1 MKIYRK
7 HRISLLT
14 GAVAMLMGATGCSDD
29 LDTGFGVNEVE
40 GRDTKISLSVS
51 APEMPRLESRTDMA
65 DDDAYKV
72 VTLWVGIYN
81 SGSGK
86 STLLDDNSTT
96 NNGLFLVNG
105 EHGFQTSQDNHVR
118 HPLTDIA
125 TKSGRSYIV
134 AVANPDMNTGYK
146 MDAQGN
152 IGDEKPLL
160 TLLQEASTWE
170 EFKSIVISRPLRE
183 NGAADIFMPN
193 ATINPLVMSGIYSEE
208 GQNHAANYDWS
219 QVEPVYIG
227 VNSAG
232 VTLHGAIHLRRP
244 YSQIKF
250 DIQRAEN
257 TEIVDFEVESYV
269 VHNVPTY
276 GWLFERKQAENP
288 AGKPWEYA
296 NAGDPMELDV
306 TKNTNYRNSLT
317 YTSAD
322 IEGKDNHFTFDFW
335 QMENK
340 RTGILEG
347 TDATDYQKRDVEWD
361 DGNRNTGVY
370 SSLCPKATP
379 QVATLN
385 NFAGY
390 VEINAKL
397 TYTNPAGNP
406 NNPTIPDQT
415 FPTINSREVYA
426 KYIVHLG
433 YIGGNAN
440 DFNSLRNSIYTYRVK
455 IKSATEIIV
464 EAFKQGENQP
474 GAEGTVIDVTNQ
486 MFNLDAH
493 YAAFNIELTA
503 ENLRDFSFSI
513 VAGDH
518 RFSVDKAGNDT
529 GSTKIPTSTTDADY
543 QYYSWIEMMPT
554 NSTDANVLAA
564 YPGIGSP
571 KLYKLNDIRKNYKE
585 DGTGLTAGY
594 YTVFVNEY
602 TYEGETTG
610 AVGNQTGG
618 KWRDYVN
625 QPNRMAYLNVA
636 QATSADGLSR
646 YFRSKYA
653 VSQRSIQTYYNTADN
668 PANAIGVEHINE
680 TFGMDMRWPTTGV
693 ALADGTDDYP
703 DVPNTTIADGGVLS
717 PDNGRYNVWI
727 ASGGGNI
734 ITDASQSWTTAGAWT
749 TYVQCGNANNSTTG
763 VANAV
768 KRIDNNNQRVPNN
781 EKLPKTWPVPMPVLL
796 SAGDFSGAT
805 QSATASINTYD
816 PQTDADEAQVIHAM
830 HACMNRNRD
839 LNGNGVI
846 DANELRWYLPAS
858 GKYARVIMGRNALST
873 PIMDYDNNTELTYAP
888 SSGNNG
894 RLSLAT
900 SDGKTVWAV
909 EGMSMSNFG
918 QYHVPSWSVRCIRNL
933 GVNLSEVTS
942 DPTDDP
948 IDPAYS
954 VQKGTGDYSTGAVV
968 KNKHYYGTSLRDYSE
983 DPLPLHKTNSPYN
996 KIGRYGFEVALRGNA
1011 VTNGALVQQSTEA
1024 TASYT
1029 SANGTTADG
1038 NPSPTSYTSYINNA
1052 TSCADLNNYSG
1063 RRGWRAPNQKELI
1076 IMRREGLLLFPNDYS
1091 YYQGCTIEFYQN
1103 SSPFDSNNS
1112 DITNNKTTQNPNG
1125 YQGHRICTV
1134 RFDAATAN
1142 WWNTCTNVRCVRDL
1156 TAAEAGMTYNQIRQY
1171 KQP

>member
-40 GRDTKISLSVS
+40 GRDTQISLSVS
-51 APEMPRLESRTDMA
+51 APEMPRLESRADMA
-65 DDDAYKV
+65 DEDAYKV
-72 VTLWVGIYN
+72 TTLWVGIYN

-86 STLLDDNSTT
+86 STLLDGT
-96 NNGLFLVNG
+96 NNGLFLQDGDPDNN
-105 EHGFQTSQDNHVR
+105 HGFSGGVKSHDRYALEN
-118 HPLTDIA
+118 IA

-134 AVANPDMNTGYK
+134 AVANPDKNMGYK
-146 MDAQGN
+146 MAANGS
-152 IGDEKPLL
+152 IGDETSLL
-160 TLLQEASTWE
+160 TLLQGASTWE
-170 EFKSIVISRPLRE
+170 DFKSIVISRPLRE

-193 ATINPLVMSGIYSEE
+193 ATLNPLVMSGIYLDEKNNTHGE
-208 GQNHAANYDWS
+208 PLDWDN
-219 QVEPVYIG
+219 VEPVYIG
-227 VNSAG
+227 VGATG
-232 VTLHGAIHLRRP
+232 VTLPGAIHLRRP

-276 GWLFERKQAENP
+276 GWLFERKQSENP

-306 TKNTNYRNSLT
+306 TKNTNYRSSLT

-322 IEGKDNHFTFDFW
+322 IEGSNNHFTFDFW

-340 RTGILEG
+340 RTGILTG
-347 TDATDYQKRDVEWD
+347 DNITYQKRDLEYKT
-361 DGNRNTGVY
+361 DGGQNTGVY
-370 SSLCPKATP
+370 TSLCSTSE
-379 QVATLN
+379 ATLN

-397 TYTNPAGNP
+397 TYKNPAGNP
-406 NNPTIPDQT
+406 NNPTIPGQT
-415 FPTINSREVYA
+415 FPEITSREVNA

-464 EAFKQGENQP
+464 EAFTNDENQP
-474 GAEGTVIDVTNQ
+474 GAEGTVIDVTDQ

-493 YAAFNIELTA
+493 YAAFNIHLTETELR
-503 ENLRDFSFSI
+503 NFSFSI
-513 VAGDH
+513 VADNYRFAIDREGNETGDP
-518 RFSVDKAGNDT
+518 
-529 GSTKIPTSTTDADY
+529 IPTSTTDAAY

-554 NSTDANVLAA
+554 NSTDASVLAA
-564 YPGIGSP
+564 YPGIGTYTGSNR
-571 KLYKLNDIRKNYKE
+571 LYTLKDIR
-585 DGTGLTAGY
+585 DHAQTLPAGY

-610 AVGNQTGG
+610 AVGDQTGG

-625 QPNRMAYLNVA
+625 KPNRMAYLNVA

-653 VSQRSIQTYYNTADN
+653 VSQRSIQTYYNTAAN
-668 PANAIGVEHINE
+668 PAPANAIGVEHINE
-680 TFGMDMRWPTTGV
+680 TFGMDMRWPTSEV
-693 ALADGTDDYP
+693 ALADGGGNYP
-703 DVPNTTIADGGVLS
+703 AVTTTGLS
-717 PDNGRYNVWI
+717 ADNGRYNVWI
-727 ASGGGNI
+727 KSGGNGN
-734 ITDASQSWTTAGAWT
+734 WTMAGNWT
-749 TYVQCGNANNSTTG
+749 TYVQCGNANNNTTG

-768 KRIDNNNQRVPNN
+768 KRINNDNQGVPDN

-796 SAGDFSGAT
+796 NAGDFSGAIK
-805 QSATASINTYD
+805 SRDAVINTYD

-839 LNGNGVI
+839 LNGNGII

-858 GKYARVIMGRNALST
+858 GKYVRVIMGRNALST
-873 PIMDYDNNTELTYAP
+873 PIMDYDNNPQLNQAP
-888 SSGNNG
+888 STGLNG

-909 EGMSMSNFG
+909 EGMSMSDFG
-918 QYHVPSWSVRCIRNL
+918 TYHVPSWGVRCIRNL

-948 IDPAYS
+948 VDPAYS
-954 VQKGTGDYSTGAVV
+954 VQKSTNTAYNTGAVV
-968 KNKHYYGTSLRDYSE
+968 KNQHYYGTSLRDYSA

-1011 VTNGALVQQSTEA
+1011 VRNGALVQESSEA
-1024 TASYT
+1024 TASYG
-1029 SANGTTADG
+1029 SVSG
-1038 NPSPTSYTSYINNA
+1038 YTNYINGA
-1052 TSCADLNNYSG
+1052 TSCATLNNNSG
-1063 RRGWRAPNQKELI
+1063 RKGWRTPNQKELI
-1076 IMRREGLLLFPNDYS
+1076 IMRREGLLNFPNPNS
-1091 YYQGCTIEFYQN
+1091 NEFYQSCTVEFYQN
-1103 SSPFDSNNS
+1103 SSPYDSPT
-1112 DITNNKTTQNPNG
+1112 DINLNAQ
-1125 YQGHRICTV
+1125 RICTV
-1134 RFDAATAN
+1134 RRDAACAG
-1142 WWNTCTNVRCVRDL
+1142 WWNTCPLVRCVRDL
-1156 TAAEAGMTYNQIRQY
+1156 TADEAGMTYDQIRVY

>member
-14 GAVAMLMGATGCSDD
+14 GAVALLMGAAGCSDD

-40 GRDTKISLSVS
+40 GRDTQISLSVS
-51 APEMPRLESRTDMA
+51 APEMPKLESRTDMA
-65 DDDAYKV
+65 DEDAYKV
-72 VTLWVGIYN
+72 ETLWVGIYN

-86 STLLDDNSTT
+86 STLLDGT
-96 NNGLFLVNG
+96 NNGLFLQDGDPDNN
-105 EHGFQTSQDNHVR
+105 HGFSGGVKSHDR
-118 HPLTDIA
+118 YALEDIN

-134 AVANPDMNTGYK
+134 AVANPDKNTGYK

-152 IGDEKPLL
+152 IGAETSLL
-160 TLLQEASTWE
+160 TLLQGASTWE

-193 ATINPLVMSGIYSEE
+193 ATLNPLVMSGIYSEV
-208 GQNHAANYDWS
+208 GLNHATNYDWS

-227 VNSAG
+227 VNSTG
-232 VTLHGAIHLRRP
+232 VTLPGAIHLRRP

-276 GWLFERKQAENP
+276 GWLFERKQSENP

-306 TKNTNYRNSLT
+306 TKNTNYRSSLT

-322 IEGKDNHFTFDFW
+322 IEGSNNHFTFDFW

-347 TDATDYQKRDVEWD
+347 ADATDYQKRDVEWD
-361 DGNRNTGVY
+361 DGDRNTGVY
-370 SSLCPKATP
+370 KSLCPSATP
-379 QVATLN
+379 TLN

-397 TYTNPAGNP
+397 TYKNPQTNP
-406 NNPTIPDQT
+406 NNPTIPGQT
-415 FPTINSREVYA
+415 FPEITSREVNA

-440 DFNSLRNSIYTYRVK
+440 DFNSLRNSIYTYNVK
-455 IKSATEIIV
+455 IKSASEIIV
-464 EAFKQGENQP
+464 EAFTDKENQP
-474 GAEGTVIDVTNQ
+474 GAEGTVIDVTDQ

-493 YAAFNIELTA
+493 YAAFNIHLTETELR
-503 ENLRDFSFSI
+503 NFSFSI
-513 VAGDH
+513 VADNYRFAIDKEGNETGDP
-518 RFSVDKAGNDT
+518 
-529 GSTKIPTSTTDADY
+529 IPTSTTDAAY

-571 KLYKLNDIRKNYKE
+571 QLYKLNDIRKNYKE

-653 VSQRSIQTYYNTADN
+653 VSQRSIQTYYNVAAN
-668 PANAIGVEHINE
+668 PENAIGVEHINE
-680 TFGMDMRWPTTGV
+680 TFGMDMRWPTTAV
-693 ALADGTDDYP
+693 ALASPATGNYP
-703 DVPNTTIADGGVLS
+703 AVPNTTIPDGGVLS

-727 ASGGGNI
+727 ASGGNGN
-734 ITDASQSWTTAGAWT
+734 WTTAGNWT
-749 TYVQCGNANNSTTG
+749 TYVQCGNANNNTTG
-763 VANAV
+763 VANKV
-768 KRIDNNNQRVPNN
+768 NTINNNNQLVPAAD
-781 EKLPKTWPVPMPVLL
+781 KLEKTWPVPMPVLL
-796 SAGDFSGAT
+796 SATAFTGAT

-816 PQTDADEAQVIHAM
+816 PQTTVATAQVIHAM

-839 LNGNGVI
+839 LNGNGRI

-873 PIMDYDNNTELTYAP
+873 PIMDYDNNPELTFAP

-894 RLSLAT
+894 RLSLAS

-918 QYHVPSWSVRCIRNL
+918 TYHVPSWSVRCIRNL

-948 IDPAYS
+948 VDPAYK
-954 VQKGTGDYSTGAVV
+954 VEKGTGDYSTGAVV
-968 KNKHYYGTSLRDYSE
+968 KNQHYYGTSLRDYSA

-996 KIGRYGFEVALRGNA
+996 KIGRYGFEVALRGNTVA
-1011 VTNGALVQQSTEA
+1011 NGALVEQTEEG
-1024 TASYT
+1024 TASYS
-1029 SANGTTADG
+1029 SANGTLVNGD
-1038 NPSPTSYTSYINNA
+1038 PDPTSYISYINGA
-1052 TSCADLNNYSG
+1052 LSCEDLNKNSG
-1063 RRGWRAPNQKELI
+1063 RTGWRTPNQKELI

-1103 SSPFDSNNS
+1103 SSPFDSSNS
-1112 DITNNKTTQNPNG
+1112 DITNNKTDQNLNG

-1134 RFDAATAN
+1134 RSDAATAN
-1142 WWNTCTNVRCVRDL
+1142 WWNACTLVRCVRDL
-1156 TAAEAGMTYNQIRQY
+1156 TADEANKTYNQIRQNL
-1171 KQP
+1171 

>member
-7 HRISLLT
+7 HKISLLT
-14 GAVAMLMGATGCSDD
+14 GAVALLMGATGCSDD

-40 GRDTKISLSVS
+40 GRDTQISLSVS

-65 DDDAYKV
+65 DEDAYKV
-72 VTLWVGIYN
+72 KTLWVGIYN

-86 STLLDDNSTT
+86 STLLDGT
-96 NNGLFLVNG
+96 NNGLFLQDG
-105 EHGFQTSQDNHVR
+105 EHGFTSGQKNHTTY
-118 HPLTDIA
+118 PLTDIA

-152 IGDEKPLL
+152 IGAETSLL
-160 TLLQEASTWE
+160 TLLQGASTWE

-193 ATINPLVMSGIYSEE
+193 ATVNPLVMSGIYL
-208 GQNHAANYDWS
+208 GQEYNSHDEPLDWDN
-219 QVEPVYIG
+219 VEPVYIG
-227 VNSAG
+227 VSSTG
-232 VTLHGAIHLRRP
+232 VTLPGAIHLRRP

-250 DIQRAEN
+250 DIQRADN
-257 TEIVDFEVESYV
+257 TDIVDFEVESYV

-276 GWLFERKQAENP
+276 GWLFERKQDENP
-288 AGKPWEYA
+288 TKPWEYA
-296 NAGDPMELDV
+296 NAGDPMELVAAD
-306 TKNTNYRNSLT
+306 NTNYRNSLT

-322 IEGKDNHFTFDFW
+322 IDGKDNHFTFDFW

-340 RTGILEG
+340 RTGIIELG
-347 TDATDYQKRDVEWD
+347 DATAAENYQKRDLEYKNAA
-361 DGNRNTGVY
+361 GQNTGVY
-370 SSLCPKATP
+370 TSLCKEATP
-379 QVATLN
+379 TLN

-397 TYTNPAGNP
+397 TYTNPTGNP
-406 NNPTIPDQT
+406 NNPTIPDQN

-433 YIGGNAN
+433 YIGADAN

-474 GAEGTVIDVTNQ
+474 GAEGTVIDVTDQ

-493 YAAFNIELTA
+493 YAAFNIYLTQ

-513 VAGDH
+513 VAGNH
-518 RFSVDKAGNDT
+518 RFSVDREGNDT
-529 GSTKIPTSTTDADY
+529 GATTIPTSTTADTY

-571 KLYKLNDIRKNYKE
+571 QLYKLNDIRKNYKE

-618 KWRDYVN
+618 KWREYVN

-636 QATSADGLSR
+636 QATSNDGLSR

-668 PANAIGVEHINE
+668 PENAIGVEHINE
-680 TFGMDMRWPTTGV
+680 TFGMDMRWPTTAV
-693 ALADGTDDYP
+693 ALASPATGNYP
-703 DVPNTTIADGGVLS
+703 AVTTAGLS
-717 PDNGRYNVWI
+717 ADNGRYNVWI
-727 ASGGGNI
+727 KSGGGNGN
-734 ITDASQSWTTAGAWT
+734 WTTAGNWT
-749 TYVQCGNANNSTTG
+749 TYVQCGNANNSNSTTG
-763 VANAV
+763 VANKVNA
-768 KRIDNNNQRVPNN
+768 INNNNQLVPAADTL
-781 EKLPKTWPVPMPVLL
+781 EKIWPVPMPVLL
-796 SAGDFSGAT
+796 SAGAFTATGNTDPGNYNIAAIGA
-805 QSATASINTYD
+805 YD
-816 PQTDADEAQVIHAM
+816 PQTTAATAQVIHAM

-858 GKYARVIMGRNALST
+858 GKYLRVMMGRNALST
-873 PIMDYDNNTELTYAP
+873 PIMDYDNNPRLDQAP
-888 SSGNNG
+888 NSGLNG

-918 QYHVPSWSVRCIRNL
+918 QYSVAPWAVRCIRNL

-942 DPTDDP
+942 DPTKDP

-983 DPLPLHKTNSPYN
+983 DPLPLHKTNSQYN

-1011 VTNGALVQQSTEA
+1011 VTNGALVQQTTEA
-1024 TASYT
+1024 RVSYT
-1029 SANGTTADG
+1029 QYGQTVYGYQNVAT
-1038 NPSPTSYTSYINNA
+1038 YTSYITGA
-1052 TSCADLNNYSG
+1052 LSCDDLNNNSG
-1063 RRGWRAPNQKELI
+1063 RKGWRAPNQKELI
-1076 IMRREGLLLFPNDYS
+1076 IMRREGLLQFDNDNPF
-1091 YYQGCTIEFYQN
+1091 QGCTIEFYQN
-1103 SSPFDSNNS
+1103 STPFDSGNS
-1112 DITNNKTTQNPNG
+1112 DLTLTT
-1125 YQGHRICTV
+1125 GHRICTV
-1134 RFDAATAN
+1134 VRTAATAQ
-1142 WWNTCTNVRCVRDL
+1142 WYNTCYWVRCVRDL
-1156 TAAEAGMTYNQIRQY
+1156 TAAEANKSYDEIRVY

>member
-51 APEMPRLESRTDMA
+51 APEMPRLESRADMA
-65 DDDAYKV
+65 DKDAYNV
-72 VTLWVGIYN
+72 ETLWVGIYN

-152 IGDEKPLL
+152 IGAETSLL
-160 TLLQEASTWE
+160 TLLQGASTWE

-193 ATINPLVMSGIYSEE
+193 ATINPLVMSGIYSEV
-208 GQNHAANYDWS
+208 GLDHAANYDWS

-227 VNSAG
+227 VNSTG
-232 VTLHGAIHLRRP
+232 VTLPGAIHLRRP

-306 TKNTNYRNSLT
+306 AKNTNYRNSLT

-340 RTGILEG
+340 RTGIIELG
-347 TDATDYQKRDVEWD
+347 NATNAENYQKRDLEYKTEA
-361 DGNRNTGVY
+361 GQNTGVY

-397 TYTNPAGNP
+397 TYKNPAGNP

-426 KYIVHLG
+426 KYIIHLG

-464 EAFKQGENQP
+464 EAFTNNENQP

-493 YAAFNIELTA
+493 YTAFNIELTQ

-518 RFSVDKAGNDT
+518 RFSVDRDGNDVGAT
-529 GSTKIPTSTTDADY
+529 PIPTSTTADTY

-554 NSTDANVLAA
+554 TGENVLAA
-564 YPGIGSP
+564 YPGIGSTQ
-571 KLYKLNDIRKNYKE
+571 LYKLNDIRKNYKE
-585 DGTGLTAGY
+585 DGTGLKAGY

-602 TYEGETTG
+602 TYEGETTD
-610 AVGNQTGG
+610 AVGNQTG
-618 KWRDYVN
+618 KNWLNYVN

-653 VSQRSIQTYYNTADN
+653 VSQRSIQTYYNTAN
-668 PANAIGVEHINE
+668 GPENAIGVEHINE
-680 TFGMDMRWPTTGV
+680 TFGMDMRWPTTAV
-693 ALADGTDDYP
+693 ALASGNGNYP
-703 DVPNTTIADGGVLS
+703 AVTTTGLS
-717 PDNGRYNVWI
+717 ADNGRYNVWI
-727 ASGGGNI
+727 KSGGGNGN
-734 ITDASQSWTTAGAWT
+734 WTTAGNWT
-749 TYVQCGNANNSTTG
+749 TYVQCGDASKNTTG
-763 VANAV
+763 TANKVNA
-768 KRIDNNNQRVPNN
+768 INNNNQLVPAAD
-781 EKLPKTWPVPMPVLL
+781 KVQKTWPVPMPVLL
-796 SAGDFSGAT
+796 SANDFDGEN
-805 QSATASINTYD
+805 QSRDAAINSYD
-816 PQTDADEAQVIHAM
+816 PQTNDATAQVIHAM

-858 GKYARVIMGRNALST
+858 GKYLRVMMGRNALST
-873 PIMDYDNNTELTYAP
+873 PIMDYDNNPQLNQAP
-888 SSGNNG
+888 RSGENG

-918 QYHVPSWSVRCIRNL
+918 QYSVAPWAVRCIRNL

-1011 VTNGALVQQSTEA
+1011 VTNGALVEQSTEA

-1029 SANGTTADG
+1029 SANGD
-1038 NPSPTSYTSYINNA
+1038 NDETSYVSYINTA
-1052 TSCADLNNYSG
+1052 RSCDDLNKYSG
-1063 RRGWRAPNQKELI
+1063 RKGWRTPNQKELV
-1076 IMRREGLLLFPNDYS
+1076 IMRREGLLLFDNNYNTFQS
-1091 YYQGCTIEFYQN
+1091 CTIEFYQN
-1103 SSPFDSNNS
+1103 TSPFNSVNDLLTYTKDNNGNVIS
-1112 DITNNKTTQNPNG
+1112 G
-1125 YQGHRICTV
+1125 YHRICTV
-1134 RFDAATAN
+1134 VSTAATAQ
-1142 WWNTCTNVRCVRDL
+1142 WWDTGIWVRCVRDL
-1156 TAAEAGMTYNQIRQY
+1156 TAAEANKSYDQIRQNL
-1171 KQP
+1171 